1 MFKQY
6 IEFVDGVTSEPSKNT
21 QKLIERINEL
31 EETGLNVARM
41 VTGAA
46 GMAGEAG
53 EIADLW
59 KKVLL
64 HGKPWNEEN
73 KAKMESEIGD
83 CFWYLMQ
90 LCMALQ
96 VDPEEIIEKNVE
108 KLQSRYPG
116 GKFSIERSENR
127 KDK

>member
-21 QKLIERINEL
+21 QKLIERILEL

-41 VTGAA
+41 TAGAA

-90 LCMALQ
+90 LCMALR
-96 VDPEEIIEKNVE
+96 VDPEEVIEKNIE

-127 KDK
+127 SDK